1 MRESMPYYTDV
12 DWLAGKTHTRP
23 TLVSSPS
30 AGGTGTF
37 LSQVLETNG
46 ANWMLRRM
54 DFSTEHNRQSPQN
67 PLSGYHLRWA
77 CADVSLVRWA
87 LPLTFCI
94 SCYCS
99 VFSAF
104 VLLPVVT
111 HPPPLVYYLL
121 TWRRAFRIPVSLILH
136 ITFHKP
142 LSRTL
147 NNSKGSSPPYSFRA
161 HLSSWS
167 IHVVLASVPH
177 SERTVGVGMCCRM
190 AHCPCPKPVRMS

>member
-1 MRESMPYYTDV
+1 MRELMPYYTDV

-23 TLVSSPS
+23 TLASSPS

-67 PLSGYHLRWA
+67 LLSGYHLRWA

-142 LSRTL
+142 LSGTL
-147 NNSKGSSPPYSFRA
+147 NNSKGSSVPYLFRA

-167 IHVVLASVPH
+167 IHVVFCWPV
-177 SERTVGVGMCCRM
+177 CRIQN
-190 AHCPCPKPVRMS
+190 ALLV